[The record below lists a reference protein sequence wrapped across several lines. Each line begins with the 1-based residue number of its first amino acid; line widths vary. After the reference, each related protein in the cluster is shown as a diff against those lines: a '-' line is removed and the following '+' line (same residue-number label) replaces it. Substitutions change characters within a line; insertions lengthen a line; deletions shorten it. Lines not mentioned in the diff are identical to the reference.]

1 MYMVITLKNAWSIG
15 IILYLRNT
23 YMYLQTLFTGS
34 QEDHEV
40 IPIYV
45 YLCDFAKSCL
55 LSFCLNTG
63 IARVQ
68 ASVVGKKPGGLPSC

>member
-40 IPIYV
+40 IPIYIYICV
-45 YLCDFAKSCL
+45 IL
-55 LSFCLNTG
+55 LKVAC
-63 IARVQ
+63 
-68 ASVVGKKPGGLPSC
+68 